1 MSNGGTQRMPFK
13 NYVKQF
19 PAVSILTITQVFI
32 FTLIILNDD
41 LGRYIFFAMAG
52 VNDLII
58 DGQIWRT
65 VTPIFLHLNFD
76 HLFYN
81 ISLFLFLGVFL
92 EKLLGW
98 KRLIFIYILSG
109 TLANASLI
117 FITEKL
123 FVHFG
128 SSTSNMG
135 LLGFSLIYS
144 KELVTRNSRGL
155 VSAIYVLLLINLLVP
170 FFKSNINIYGHLL
183 GLLFGI
189 IFGILSILEIKKT

>member
-1 MSNGGTQRMPFK
+1 MPFK
-13 NYVKQF
+13 NYIKQF
-19 PAVSILTITQVFI
+19 PAVFILTIIQVFI
-32 FTLIILNDD
+32 FSLIILNDE
-41 LGRYIFFAMAG
+41 LGRYIFFAFAG

-65 VTPIFLHLNFD
+65 VTPIFLHLSLD

-81 ISLFLFLGVFL
+81 ISLFIFLGVFL

-98 KRLIFIYILSG
+98 KRFIFIYILSG
-109 TLANASLI
+109 ALANASLI
-117 FITEKL
+117 FITQNL

-135 LLGFSLIYS
+135 LLGFSLIFS
-144 KELVTRNSRGL
+144 KEIIKRNHHGI
-155 VSAIYVLLLINLLVP
+155 VPAIYIVLIINLLVP
-170 FFKSNINIYGHLL
+170 FFKANINVYGHLL

-189 IFGILSILEIKKT
+189 ILGFLSILEIKKT